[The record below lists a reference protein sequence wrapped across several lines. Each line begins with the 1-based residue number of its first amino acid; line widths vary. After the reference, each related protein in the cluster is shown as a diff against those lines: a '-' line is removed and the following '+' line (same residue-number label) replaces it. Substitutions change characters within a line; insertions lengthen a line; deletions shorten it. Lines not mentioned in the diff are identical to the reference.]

1 MSIKTKK
8 ERSVGTDIESLIE
21 KIILERQPHWVKRA
35 LDAEAIA
42 TTLRA
47 ELAEYKQGI
56 EPDGTGRHASYVVAK
71 NKYKAAMA
79 DNEQLRAERDTLAR
93 RVAELEVLV
102 KCPREEDHLR
112 IDELT
117 ALLRICKLTIENAR
131 SILEDIDDIDE
142 DDDANVQ
149 DILDRVD
156 AALAADTQ
164 PVAGVESNRGT
175 VEADGHNV
183 FCTFRDDGECICGA
197 APSEAAE
204 SEAEADIAAQVA
216 AKLAEP
222 DFQKKLGEAV
232 ERVKETQRQ
241 LDQARRIDPLDLL
254 RPYGATAPADTA
266 RITKEPK

>member
-1 MSIKTKK
+1 MSIEPK
-8 ERSVGTDIESLIE
+8 EMSADHLNRLRESWHGTADEMEDLLAHIEWQSRQLIE
-21 KIILERQPHWVKRA
+21 AH
-35 LDAEAIA
+35 AIA
-42 TTLRA
+42 TTLRG
-47 ELAEYKQGI
+47 ELAETKRLNENQ
-56 EPDGTGRHASYVVAK
+56 AVMVVLLRK
-71 NKYKAAMA
+71 
-79 DNEQLRAERDTLAR
+79 EREELRAERDTLAR

-183 FCTFRDDGECICGA
+183 FCTFRDDGECICGV
-197 APSEAAE
+197 APSEGAE
-204 SEAEADIAAQVA
+204 SPILWNDCQDCDGYGYEHCGNDKCMRDDCRNCFRCRGSGKLTRNGEPYVEAKRTV
-216 AKLAEP
+216 L
-222 DFQKKLGEAV
+222 
-232 ERVKETQRQ
+232 
-241 LDQARRIDPLDLL
+241 
-254 RPYGATAPADTA
+254 ADTA